1 MEEEGRTM
9 KTLAQR
15 RKELL
20 GVIYLLKREVD
31 NLREPGLALSP
42 ACQQQPTIRPGQA
55 VDTTKVRGKR
65 GYRHR

>member
-1 MEEEGRTM
+1 M

-15 RKELL
+15 RQELL

-42 ACQQQPTIRPGQA
+42 VHVNNRGQL
-55 VDTTKVRGKR
+55 DPDRQSRRRK
-65 GYRHR
+65 